1 MNHKLDSLKEKS
13 SENVAMRANYIKLL
27 FKYLY
32 PFKDNWLFEL
42 IVLVYCA
49 THKSY
54 SNKMCD
60 NKHRGQ
66 KGNSERMLL

>member
-32 PFKDNWLFEL
+32 PFKDN
-42 IVLVYCA
+42 
-49 THKSY
+49 
-54 SNKMCD
+54 
-60 NKHRGQ
+60 
-66 KGNSERMLL
+66 